1 MRKLIQLNQA
11 RRREE
16 EAHAEHSS
24 GFNAEPGR
32 VTRRRLD
39 AFQEWLVVVEGEVPT
54 LGWPDPA
61 ARVVAAK

>member
-1 MRKLIQLNQA
+1 MRKLIRLNQA

-32 VTRRRLD
+32 VTRRQPD
-39 AFQEWLVVVEGEVPT
+39 ALQEWSMVVEGEVPT
-54 LGWPDPA
+54 LGWPDA
-61 ARVVAAK
+61 AAPVVAAR